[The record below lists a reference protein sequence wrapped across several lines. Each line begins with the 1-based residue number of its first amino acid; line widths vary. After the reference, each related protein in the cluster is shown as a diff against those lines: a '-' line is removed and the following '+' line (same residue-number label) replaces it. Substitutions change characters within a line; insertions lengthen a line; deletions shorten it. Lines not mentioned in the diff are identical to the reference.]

1 VAWLQSWLQSFH
13 VDSCPRAWQ
22 EFWQHSGATGFS
34 VRQSRWPDLV
44 VGNEL
49 RERLSGRVP
58 PADAE
63 WMPGRVRVHLV
74 ALGGI
79 EIRSR
84 SEQSGAEGDCLFVR
98 GSRIVGVEVEMHLLG
113 SPIRPVGRNMVRR
126 QLHTDPPL
134 SSAVDDAVPIV
145 VLEDVPAENASPE
158 RTLGIKVGCIEHD
171 HLAHHVHERHT
182 TRVIAN
188 WTISLGTGLSCF
200 ADHSVCSSE
209 IICLVRECPPQTASD
224 RAIGHVTGTL
234 DVLRWTLVGFRSL
247 AANGGSCA

>member
-1 VAWLQSWLQSFH
+1 MPLWSA
-13 VDSCPRAWQ
+13 
-22 EFWQHSGATGFS
+22 
-34 VRQSRWPDLV
+34 LV
-44 VGNEL
+44 VSPPAVGNKP
-49 RERLSGRVP
+49 RKRLSGRVP
-58 PADAE
+58 PTDAKR
-63 WMPGRVRVHLV
+63 MPGRVRVDLV

-79 EIRSR
+79 EIRSWP
-84 SEQSGAEGDCLFVR
+84 EQPGAEGDCLFVR

-113 SPIRPVGRNMVRR
+113 SPIRPVGRNMIRR

-134 SSAVDDAVPIV
+134 SSGVDDAVPIV

-209 IICLVRECPPQTASD
+209 IICLVRECPPQTVPS
-224 RAIGHVTGTL
+224 GT
-234 DVLRWTLVGFRSL
+234 
-247 AANGGSCA
+247 